1 MSEVIVHVPATTANL
16 GPGFDCLA
24 MALDLWNEVSF
35 SVSGTGIHVE
45 IEGFG
50 KETLPV
56 DGSNLIVQSAQRT
69 FQLLGCVSPTGIIHF
84 M

>member
-35 SVSGTGIHVE
+35 SVSGTGIHIE

-50 KETLPV
+50 KEYFT
-56 DGSNLIVQSAQRT
+56 
-69 FQLLGCVSPTGIIHF
+69 C
-84 M
+84 